1 MQSFLLFKGHSNFTL
16 EDLIEIIVEK
26 NGQLQSAFSGE
37 QPMHIIID
45 DGTCYFIQ
53 SHNILTE

>member
-37 QPMHIIID
+37 QPMYIIID
-45 DGTCYFIQ
+45 DGTCYFMQ